1 MAVRQHPAVR
11 NMTSTLPFNLTI
23 VQFLEAV
30 LAQAL
35 VVQIVLR
42 SKLSLKM
49 ILKCDW
55 S

>member
-23 VQFLEAV
+23 VRFLEAA
-30 LAQAL
+30 LAQAP

-42 SKLSLKM
+42 SKLLLK
-49 ILKCDW
+49 LKCD
-55 S
+55 